1 MSLFI
6 HPENQKL
13 LWSVVSKNK
22 MVNDYFMFYPQKK
35 DSWFR
40 SIVEIFYNNNRNRML
55 NQTELLILN
64 KEVISYMI
72 KSIKDLFPQT
82 PEPKQPVEQNFLKSY
97 SITENKV
104 EKIGNQY
111 TEKQAEYNSLFEKK
125 VPESIDFAEKQDG
138 PLSNMDE
145 LIKKHMQERDAEL
158 RKYAPLPLVPSPS
171 QIESIEPNKLKI
183 DKTSENVNIQ
193 IEEIP
198 QTIKKSVSWSD
209 EATSEKIEKQ
219 QAEIEEL
226 KNQIRLLIDKVK
238 ILEET
243 RTVE

>member
-13 LWSVVSKNK
+13 LWSVVGKNK

-35 DSWFR
+35 DSWFK
-40 SIVEIFYNNNRNRML
+40 SIVEMFYNNNRNRML
-55 NQTELLILN
+55 NQTELLLLN

-82 PEPKQPVEQNFLKSY
+82 PEPKQPEDQNFLKSY
-97 SITENKV
+97 SVTEHKV
-104 EKIGNQY
+104 EKIGNQFN
-111 TEKQAEYNSLFEKK
+111 EKQSEYNSLFEKK

-145 LIKKHMQERDAEL
+145 LIKRHMQERDAEL
-158 RKYAPLPLVPSPS
+158 RKYAPLPLVPPPQT
-171 QIESIEPNKLKI
+171 QIESVEPNKLRI

-198 QTIKKSVSWSD
+198 SIIKKSVSWSD
-209 EATSEKIEKQ
+209 EATSEKLEKQ

-226 KNQIRLLIDKVK
+226 KTQIRLLIDKVK
-238 ILEET
+238 ILEDK
-243 RTVE
+243 R